1 MTGQE
6 EFPRVVMVAREV
18 AASSER
24 IFELI
29 ADPAEQP
36 RWDGNENLKE
46 AAPGQRVRVVGEV
59 FTMRLTTGSV
69 RENHVVDFVEGRRIA
84 WKPAEVGKAP
94 PGHRWAWELEPLLP
108 SRTLVTHTYDW
119 TGLTDEQRVP
129 RARATTA
136 EKLQASLDR
145 LAVLAEGTTQET
157 ARPGVDLGEPLF
169 WPATCGPQG
178 CGTHEMPDTGVGLE
192 LVFAGSRPKALL
204 EPCVSEAPVDG
215 VRWRVTTR
223 RSCLDGCS

>member
-1 MTGQE
+1 VSRQWLDVGMTGPQE
-6 EFPRVVMVAREV
+6 SPRIVIVAREV

-46 AAPGQRVRVVGEV
+46 AAPGQRVRDVGDV
-59 FTMRLTTGSV
+59 FTMELTIGSV

-119 TGLTDEQRVP
+119 TDLTEEQRVP

-145 LAVLAEGTTQET
+145 LAALAEGT
-157 ARPGVDLGEPLF
+157 
-169 WPATCGPQG
+169 
-178 CGTHEMPDTGVGLE
+178 
-192 LVFAGSRPKALL
+192 
-204 EPCVSEAPVDG
+204 
-215 VRWRVTTR
+215 
-223 RSCLDGCS
+223 